1 MQVMD
6 RDLLFQ
12 ALADAHRRELL
23 DRLRCR
29 NGQSLGALCADLPIT
44 RQAVTKHLRLLEAAG
59 LVVTRKEGRERLHY
73 LNPVPL
79 HAEVLRWL
87 ARFDQT
93 SIVALG
99 MEPG

>member
-1 MQVMD
+1 MD

-23 DRLRCR
+23 DRLRRC

-59 LVVTRKEGRERLHY
+59 LVVTQKSGRERLHY

-87 ARFDQT
+87 TRFDQT
-93 SIVALG
+93 PIGGLG
-99 MEPG
+99 MERG